1 MPDSGRCLKAL
12 WLGTVLWR
20 IARTHTAF
28 HAKSAHHVNL
38 FEDVSSL
45 SHGDCFASGE
55 ILAPW
60 SNLLQTVQLARY
72 ARSSAS
78 FLRLAALVST
88 EAISLR
94 ELQSSIKP
102 TDGRPPTMKTG
113 WYPNISGQHYAHKN
127 VFGPFGGPGWHH
139 NTRTSL
145 SPAIQSQKSGSRA
158 LHAAE
163 YGRSRGA
170 AGWAYGLP
178 ILEPVL
184 DRLLPASVVALRQG
198 GPLTT
203 ASVTPA
209 LGIVKSFQFG
219 IAEFFPWSPLAV
231 TNSQPQKCIAVDS
244 DPKILLPNCPSSA
257 EHQDLPTMLNADCR
271 NIPLTARALRL
282 MERPSYSS
290 GSGAEEL
297 PYTSFASTDTQPHV
311 PSGLASGNA
320 GDPYYSPTSGV
331 PVQAHGTSQANNY
344 AVSGYPPPP
353 NYTYDV
359 QPGVYAPQAGY
370 GAPGEASQMAPYA
383 GSMYHPGHGNKG
395 GRMVS
400 DTGPYSHTTASGGS
414 SPPSRTSTQFVP
426 TPAQTLQTYGSG
438 ASAPSTGSRAA
449 FLPAG
454 SRHAR
459 SQSLTTIQIPEH
471 PAGLVLAID
480 VILPHSSTDPER

>member
-1 MPDSGRCLKAL
+1 MPC
-12 WLGTVLWR
+12 
-20 IARTHTAF
+20 
-28 HAKSAHHVNL
+28 
-38 FEDVSSL
+38 
-45 SHGDCFASGE
+45 
-55 ILAPW
+55 
-60 SNLLQTVQLARY
+60 
-72 ARSSAS
+72 
-78 FLRLAALVST
+78 
-88 EAISLR
+88 
-94 ELQSSIKP
+94 
-102 TDGRPPTMKTG
+102 
-113 WYPNISGQHYAHKN
+113 
-127 VFGPFGGPGWHH
+127 
-139 NTRTSL
+139 
-145 SPAIQSQKSGSRA
+145 
-158 LHAAE
+158 
-163 YGRSRGA
+163 
-170 AGWAYGLP
+170 
-178 ILEPVL
+178 
-184 DRLLPASVVALRQG
+184 
-198 GPLTT
+198 
-203 ASVTPA
+203 
-209 LGIVKSFQFG
+209 
-219 IAEFFPWSPLAV
+219 
-231 TNSQPQKCIAVDS
+231 
-244 DPKILLPNCPSSA
+244 
-257 EHQDLPTMLNADCR
+257 
-271 NIPLTARALRL
+271 
-282 MERPSYSS
+282 

-370 GAPGEASQMAPYA
+370 GAPGEASQVRHHRANSIHAPSYHDPSQMAPYA

-471 PAGLVLAID
+471 PAGA
-480 VILPHSSTDPER
+480 STATPVQRWQCGQCDTTFSRAHDRTRHIQTHHRPDSQRHRCPDCTRPFSRSDALKRHRDSGCRGPSPP